1 MVNTVASPRYSILIP
16 TRGRRDD
23 LRDCLHSIAAQTLAA
38 SEVVV
43 VDSTPRPRGD
53 EAVVYQECTGA
64 VPVQYVWSARGGSA
78 WQRNQGL
85 RQIRAESSYLFL
97 LDDDV
102 VLEPEYCAVLVDVLE
117 QRPEVVGAVGT
128 ITNWQGYPTHWLVQA
143 ALRLFLMQGRPGTVL
158 PSGQIGHL
166 GEDLTGPPFAIQWLY
181 GGNTIVRRSAMGDLR
196 FDPAFE
202 RFGGYAF
209 NEDLDF
215 SYALG
220 RRGALLCV
228 PAARLVHRISP
239 AARPKSDYRYGIS
252 QVANRALFVRKHL
265 PGVYHFLC
273 YLWSMLGT
281 LLINAAM
288 IPAGRSH
295 TRLLG
300 NLIGLALVLSGQIRP
315 AARKGA

>member
-1 MVNTVASPRYSILIP
+1 MVVSQFSVLIP
-16 TRGRRDD
+16 TRDRRDD
-23 LRDCLHSIAAQTLAA
+23 LRACLRSLAGQTWLPA
-38 SEVVV
+38 EVVI

-53 EAVVYQECTGA
+53 EAEVYQACAGP
-64 VPVQYVWSARGGSA
+64 VPVRYVHVARAGSA

-85 RQIRAESSYLFL
+85 GLICPASEYLVL

-102 VLEPEYCAVLVDVLE
+102 VLEPDYCAQLVRALDR
-117 QRPEVVGAVGT
+117 RPDVVGAVGT
-128 ITNWQGYPTHWLVQA
+128 ITNWQGYPDHWAVQA
-143 ALRLFLMQGRPGTVL
+143 ALRLFMMDGQPGAVL

-166 GEDLTGPPFAIQWLY
+166 GENLWGEPFAIQWLY
-181 GGNTIVRRSAMGDLR
+181 GGNTIVRRSAAADLR
-196 FDPAFE
+196 FDPTFE

-228 PAARLVHRISP
+228 PAARLVHKISP
-239 AARPKSDYRYGIS
+239 AGRPTDDYRFGIA
-252 QVANRALFVRKHL
+252 QVANRGLFVRKHL
-265 PGVYHFLC
+265 PGPLHFAC

-281 LLINAAM
+281 MLINGAM
-288 IPAGRSH
+288 IAAGRSH

-300 NLIGLALVLSGQIRP
+300 NLIGLALVLSGQVRP
-315 AARKGA
+315 APERGP

>member
-1 MVNTVASPRYSILIP
+1 MTATYSILIP

-23 LRDCLHSIAAQTLAA
+23 LRDCLRTIAAQTLPA
-38 SEVVV
+38 SEVVI
-43 VDSTPRPRGD
+43 VDATPEPRGD
-53 EAVVYQECTGA
+53 EATLYQGCAGA
-64 VPVQYVWSARGGSA
+64 VPVQYVWTAAAGSAR
-78 WQRNQGL
+78 QRNQGL
-85 RQIRAESSYLFL
+85 GLIRPESAYLFL

-102 VLEPEYCAVLVDVLE
+102 ELAPDFCAVLVDTLE
-117 QRPEVVGAVGT
+117 RRPEAAGAVGT

-166 GEDLTGPPFAIQWLY
+166 GEDLRGPPFTIEWLY
-181 GGNTIVRRSAMGDLR
+181 GNNNIVRRSAMGDLR

-220 RRGALLCV
+220 RRGQLLCV

-239 AARPKSDYRYGIS
+239 AARPKSDYRFGIS